1 LPQIALQRGDL
12 TEVAKDQERKAVMK
26 RAKGLAKIPV
36 IVTLLVLA
44 AGGASFHSKAP
55 VVVEESDVVVT
66 NAPAPA
72 SEVPLIGSI
81 TVTASRAN

>member
-1 LPQIALQRGDL
+1 
-12 TEVAKDQERKAVMK
+12 VKS
-26 RAKGLAKIPV
+26 AKGLAKIPV

-55 VVVEESDVVVT
+55 VVVEESTVVVT
-66 NAPAPA
+66 NAPGPE

-81 TVTASRAN
+81 TVTASRTH

>member
-1 LPQIALQRGDL
+1 
-12 TEVAKDQERKAVMK
+12 VKS
-26 RAKGLAKIPV
+26 AKGLAKIPV

-55 VVVEESDVVVT
+55 VVVEESTVVVT
-66 NAPAPA
+66 DAPGPE

-81 TVTASRAN
+81 TVTASRTH

>member
-1 LPQIALQRGDL
+1 
-12 TEVAKDQERKAVMK
+12 VKS
-26 RAKGLAKIPV
+26 AKGLAKIPV

-55 VVVEESDVVVT
+55 VVVEESTVAVT
-66 NAPAPA
+66 DAPGPE

-81 TVTASRAN
+81 TVTASRTN

>member
-1 LPQIALQRGDL
+1 MDEEG
-12 TEVAKDQERKAVMK
+12 EAVMK

-55 VVVEESDVVVT
+55 IVVEESSVVVT
-66 NAPAPA
+66 DTPAPE
-72 SEVPLIGSI
+72 SEVPLIGAI
-81 TVTASRAN
+81 TVTASRTN

>member
-1 LPQIALQRGDL
+1 
-12 TEVAKDQERKAVMK
+12 VKS
-26 RAKGLAKIPV
+26 AKGLAKIPV

-55 VVVEESDVVVT
+55 VVVEESTVAVT
-66 NAPAPA
+66 DAPGPE

-81 TVTASRAN
+81 TVTASRTH